1 MLTCQRLTTSCALC
15 SLPQVPPNPSFY
27 ATFWLYVQTYMP
39 VIYIMLAAYPQ
50 ERFMNTVVIIGLV
63 NLFCAGILAG
73 EEFIIHYGF
82 REPAETL
89 DEQSQL
95 KLRQALI
102 LRLRVLVPVFFV
114 PAVVS
119 GIALT

>member
-1 MLTCQRLTTSCALC
+1 
-15 SLPQVPPNPSFY
+15 
-27 ATFWLYVQTYMP
+27 
-39 VIYIMLAAYPQ
+39 
-50 ERFMNTVVIIGLV
+50 MNTVVIIGLV

-73 EEFIIHYGF
+73 EELIIHYGF

-119 GIALT
+119 GIALTVLSSGAPGFWFRCAGVLAMLTWTAIRVIGTVSINS